1 MTVRRRL
8 SIRSERKRGRRKR
21 VSPPCR
27 AHKRRPTTRKPVR
40 FSTDLRRNAPQT
52 ARHRRFCGGGG
63 LFERKIKPLLGRDNA
78 TMQAVRAEREK
89 AVPTRQKRRRQER
102 KNRLRQRQP
111 RRNRGGANQRACNE
125 EQNLFRRKQGG
136 KGGTSRRRTRFS
148 SGARA
153 ERVRKRETKTK
164 KGIGLLPIP
173 LFSPSRERRLFSR
186 SFRPRA
192 ARSPLARDF
201 LPDAVGKSSGVRI
214 RERRSFF
221 RFMVFTTH
229 HCRRLFQ
236 KVIRDESILTL
247 FNHFVT
253 SCRLNPRF
261 RDIFLFLYRFA
272 FSPLINSES
281 LSGSRSFCARISCA
295 FYCADLTPSDLKAQ
309 SLRFRS

>member
-1 MTVRRRL
+1 MQLCKQSARNGKKQSRQDKSAGGRNGKTDFGKGNREAIAAGQINALVMRSKTCFGGNKAAKAAQAADAPVFRRA
-8 SIRSERKRGRRKR
+8 RGR
-21 VSPPCR
+21 S
-27 AHKRRPTTRKPVR
+27 A
-40 FSTDLRRNAPQT
+40 F
-52 ARHRRFCGGGG
+52 
-63 LFERKIKPLLGRDNA
+63 
-78 TMQAVRAEREK
+78 
-89 AVPTRQKRRRQER
+89 
-102 KNRLRQRQP
+102 
-111 RRNRGGANQRACNE
+111 
-125 EQNLFRRKQGG
+125 G
-136 KGGTSRRRTRFS
+136 KGGQK
-148 SGARA
+148 A
-153 ERVRKRETKTK
+153 K

>member
-1 MTVRRRL
+1 
-8 SIRSERKRGRRKR
+8 
-21 VSPPCR
+21 
-27 AHKRRPTTRKPVR
+27 
-40 FSTDLRRNAPQT
+40 
-52 ARHRRFCGGGG
+52 
-63 LFERKIKPLLGRDNA
+63 
-78 TMQAVRAEREK
+78 MQAVRAERKK

-125 EQNLFRRKQGG
+125 EKTCFGGNKAAKAAQAADAPVFRRARGRRAFG
-136 KGGTSRRRTRFS
+136 KGGQKAKKRDRTPADPFFFAFAGAKVVFPIVPPSGGAVCARAGFPSRRSGKIKRRPYPRT
-148 SGARA
+148 
-153 ERVRKRETKTK
+153 
-164 KGIGLLPIP
+164 P
-173 LFSPSRERRLFSR
+173 L
-186 SFRPRA
+186 
-192 ARSPLARDF
+192 
-201 LPDAVGKSSGVRI
+201 
-214 RERRSFF
+214 FF

>member
-78 TMQAVRAEREK
+78 TMQAV
-89 AVPTRQKRRRQER
+89 PTRQKRRRQER
-102 KNRLRQRQP
+102 KNRLGQRQP
-111 RRNRGGANQRACNE
+111 RSNRGGANQRACNE
-125 EQNLFRRKQGG
+125 EKTCFGGNKAAKAAQAADAPVFRRARGRSAFG
-136 KGGTSRRRTRFS
+136 KGRQ
-148 SGARA
+148 
-153 ERVRKRETKTK
+153 KTK

-173 LFSPSRERRLFSR
+173 IFSPSRERRLFSR

-261 RDIFLFLYRFA
+261 REIFLFLYRFA

>member
-1 MTVRRRL
+1 MPRTQKTPHGAE
-8 SIRSERKRGRRKR
+8 IRPFFDGSSPKCSAN
-21 VSPPCR
+21 SPP
-27 AHKRRPTTRKPVR
+27 PPL
-40 FSTDLRRNAPQT
+40 LRR
-52 ARHRRFCGGGG
+52 GG

-78 TMQAVRAEREK
+78 TMQAVRAERKK

-102 KNRLRQRQP
+102 KNRLGQRQP
-111 RRNRGGANQRACNE
+111 RSNRGGANQRACNE

-136 KGGTSRRRTRFS
+136 ASRRRTRFS

-153 ERVRKRETKTK
+153 ERVRKRETKNK
-164 KGIGLLPIP
+164 KRDRTPADPSFFAFAGAKVVFPIVP
-173 LFSPSRERRLFSR
+173 PSGGAVSA
-186 SFRPRA
+186 RA
-192 ARSPLARDF
+192 GFPSH
-201 LPDAVGKSSGVRI
+201 AVGKSSGVRI

-261 RDIFLFLYRFA
+261 REIFLFLYRFA

>member
-1 MTVRRRL
+1 
-8 SIRSERKRGRRKR
+8 
-21 VSPPCR
+21 
-27 AHKRRPTTRKPVR
+27 
-40 FSTDLRRNAPQT
+40 
-52 ARHRRFCGGGG
+52 
-63 LFERKIKPLLGRDNA
+63 
-78 TMQAVRAEREK
+78 MQAVRAEREK

-111 RRNRGGANQRACNE
+111 RSNRGGANQRACNE

-136 KGGTSRRRTRFS
+136 KGGSSRRRTRFS

-153 ERVRKRETKTK
+153 ERVRKRETKNK
-164 KGIGLLPIP
+164 KRDRTPADPSFFTFAGAKVVFPIVPPSGGAVSARAGFPSRRSGKIKRRPYPRTP
-173 LFSPSRERRLFSR
+173 LFFS
-186 SFRPRA
+186 
-192 ARSPLARDF
+192 
-201 LPDAVGKSSGVRI
+201 
-214 RERRSFF
+214 
-221 RFMVFTTH
+221 FMVFTTH

-261 RDIFLFLYRFA
+261 REIFLFLYRFA